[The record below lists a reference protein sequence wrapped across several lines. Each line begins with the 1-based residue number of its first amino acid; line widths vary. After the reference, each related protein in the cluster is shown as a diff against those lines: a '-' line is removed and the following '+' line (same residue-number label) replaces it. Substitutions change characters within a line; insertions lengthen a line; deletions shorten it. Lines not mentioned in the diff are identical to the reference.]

1 MNKKPKYTHSFSIN
15 FDITSDFKGAEDIA
29 SQEEIETIYKEARLH
44 LKQRV
49 DFDNVELEWYN
60 TETND

>member
-1 MNKKPKYTHSFSIN
+1 MKDKPKYTHYFSID
-15 FDITSDFKGAEDIA
+15 FHIESDLEGAEDIA

-49 DFDNVELEWYN
+49 DFDNVPLEWYD
-60 TETND
+60 TKTND